1 MKQGHILKKDGSK
14 HPLKR
19 SRDDG
24 DSSKNDQFGFEQLS
38 KKQKEGFKQAM
49 AMRETEIAEE
59 NEGGGPA
66 SSKLSVMDRLGK
78 LEESVKPDCNRANV
92 ANFLDQMKKC

>member
-1 MKQGHILKKDGSK
+1 
-14 HPLKR
+14 
-19 SRDDG
+19 
-24 DSSKNDQFGFEQLS
+24 
-38 KKQKEGFKQAM
+38 M
-49 AMRETEIAEE
+49 AMRETEIREE

-78 LEESVKPDCNRANV
+78 LEDSVQPDCNRANV